1 MKSRVVLV
9 FSFFAIVWSL
19 LLLRVFILQTFPH
32 EKLER
37 LEAKQYE
44 TTVKIEGRRG
54 SIYDRKG
61 VELAMSAPAYSLY
74 VDPQLVWDQRRQ
86 IARQLQ
92 KAIGISSREFLKL
105 FRSKKNRFAWVERQ
119 LNLEQYEK
127 VKQLNIHG
135 LGFVEE
141 PMRVYPDADILKSV
155 LGVVGRSG
163 VGLEG
168 VEKQY
173 DSILRGNPKK
183 VQVRRDARGRPLQIN
198 GLLVTEVED
207 GTDVQL
213 TLDRELQYVLH
224 RELTQTMNEQSANGA
239 LGIILDAQTSE
250 ILAMDGV
257 GLTVGG
263 DRVKE
268 DQWRNRP
275 LLEAFEPGSTMKTF
289 IIAAGLQQK
298 GWQPNTRFNCENGVL
313 KIGKRTIR
321 EADEHHKFGWLSV
334 SEILAMSS
342 NVGMTKMAFE
352 LGNENVRQI
361 LNKFGFGQKTGVDLP
376 GESKGIINEGKW
388 SRHLLSNISF
398 GHGIAVTPLQIA
410 NAYAAIANGGILKKP
425 RVLKKQ
431 ESKISSDLFYSWFK
445 NDNDLNSD
453 FNSGVRIL
461 SEPEAQ
467 TLRLLLAGV
476 VTDGGT
482 GLNAIVPGYPV
493 AGKTG
498 TAQKVNPQGRGYLP
512 NVYISSF
519 VGMIPANYPRFVIY
533 VAVDSPRKQYYGSQ
547 VAAPLF
553 SRIATFA
560 VRHEGLAPRWL
571 KEEQAQGLMPP
582 IANKINKASN
592 SRPRVASNSLE
603 SEESSSTSADSLSS
617 SSSSSQSSTISK
629 EALSNSIQDDSP
641 INSNMVLNTSEL
653 MPNLNNLTLREVHER
668 LQNKNVQV
676 KIKGSGRVHFFY
688 PSEGVPLGERAQIE
702 VWLTE

>member
-54 SIYDRKG
+54 SIYDRKE

-239 LGIILDAQTSE
+239 IGIILDAQTSE

-453 FNSGVRIL
+453 FNYGVRIL

-519 VGMIPANYPRFVIY
+519 VGMIPANNPRFVIY

-641 INSNMVLNTSEL
+641 INSNIVLNTSEL